1 MSSVKQESPPSQVS
15 AVPAMRWSD
24 PHQVYSLLYSIR
36 ILVSDA
42 QGAAEDQLRPK
53 RERRL
58 GHLEAERI
66 IHESFRRLDET
77 LTFAERDL
85 PAYKDNP
92 LLKVG

>member
-1 MSSVKQESPPSQVS
+1 MSSVKQEPSPGQKS
-15 AVPAMRWSD
+15 AVPAMKWSD
-24 PHQVYSLLYSIR
+24 PHQVYSLLYGIR

-42 QGAAEDQLRPK
+42 QGAAEDQLLPK

-66 IHESFRRLDET
+66 LRESFKKLDDT